1 MNNTLGVGEVSSRE
15 FVFDDFLG
23 VVVCLLVVDDHGVV
37 VIFLVDDHGVVVTL
51 LVVDVHGEVVVLDDV
66 FDVHGEEEVD
76 FHGDDKLDDCQGVS
90 VVLLVDFG
98 CVVVIFDGLTIFDD
112 FPYDVEGA
120 IDDFFL
126 MEVRKE

>member
-1 MNNTLGVGEVSSRE
+1 M
-15 FVFDDFLG
+15 FDDFRG

-37 VIFLVDDHGVVVTL
+37 VIFLVDVHGVVVIL

-90 VVLLVDFG
+90 VVLLVDFC
-98 CVVVIFDGLTIFDD
+98 CVVVILDGLINCAD
-112 FPYDVEGA
+112 FPYDVEGT
-120 IDDFFL
+120 IDDFFMRL
-126 MEVRKE
+126 VNKE